1 MAYFETKHEKDS
13 AKVTA
18 LITVILVLLLF
29 IVGHSYM
36 DPPEEYGVAV
46 NFGTTDFGSGKVQP
60 KEPIKSTPQE
70 TKEVPNEPIEETPPQ
85 EEAETEKATPAETK
99 AEEVLTQE
107 NAEEIAI
114 KKQKAKEAAV
124 QKAKE
129 DAERKEK
136 AEAER
141 KERAKKDAAEKERK
155 AKEAKKKALD
165 EMMGGLNKSDG
176 STSGSEG
183 DDNTPGD
190 KGQIDGNPYANSY
203 YGQPGSGDG
212 GLGYG
217 LKGRGRATFK
227 KQKQD
232 CNEEGRVIVK
242 IIVNREGKVIEA
254 TPGVK
259 GTTNNASCLLD
270 PAKKIALSHKWRP
283 DPKAPSKQI
292 GFVKI
297 DFKLGQ

>member
-13 AKVTA
+13 AKITA

-29 IVGHSYM
+29 IVGQTYM
-36 DPPEEYGVAV
+36 DPPDEYGVAV
-46 NFGTTDFGSGKVQP
+46 NFGTTDFGSGNVQP

-70 TKEVPNEPIEETPPQ
+70 VKEVPNEPVDDVTPEEVAEVEESTP
-85 EEAETEKATPAETK
+85 EETK
-99 AEEVLTQE
+99 AEEVITEE
-107 NAEEIAI
+107 NAEAIAM
-114 KKQKAKEAAV
+114 KKQKAKEIAA

-129 DAERKEK
+129 EAEKKEK

-141 KERAKKDAAEKERK
+141 KERTKKEAAEKKRK
-155 AKEAKKKALD
+155 AEEAKRKKLD
-165 EMMGGLNKSDG
+165 EMMGGLNTSDG
-176 STSGSEG
+176 TATGSEG
-183 DDNTPGD
+183 DDNAPGD

-203 YGQPGSGDG
+203 YGGTGSGDG

-217 LKGRGRATFK
+217 LGGRGKASFK
-227 KQKQD
+227 KQVQE

-242 IIVNREGKVIEA
+242 IVVNRDGRVIEA
-254 TPGVK
+254 TPGIK
-259 GTTNNASCLLD
+259 GTTNNASCLLN

-292 GFVKI
+292 GFVRV

>member
-13 AKVTA
+13 AKVTV

-29 IVGHSYM
+29 IVGQTYM

-46 NFGTTDFGSGKVQP
+46 NFGTTDFGSGNVQP

-70 TKEVPNEPIEETPPQ
+70 VKEVPNEPVEKVTPQ
-85 EEAETEKATPAETK
+85 EEAKVEESTPAETK
-99 AEEVLTQE
+99 AEEVLTKE
-107 NAEEIAI
+107 NAEEIAM
-114 KKQKAKEAAV
+114 KKQKAKETAV

-129 DAERKEK
+129 EAERKEK

-141 KERAKKDAAEKERK
+141 IEQAKKDAAEKERK

-176 STSGSEG
+176 EATGSEG
-183 DDNTPGD
+183 DDDSPGD

-203 YGQPGSGDG
+203 YGTPGAGDG

-217 LKGRGRATFK
+217 LKGRGNATFK
-227 KQKQD
+227 KEKQD

-242 IIVNREGKVIEA
+242 IVVNREGKVIEA
-254 TPGVK
+254 SPGVK
-259 GTTNNASCLLD
+259 GTTNNASCLLS

>member
-1 MAYFETKHEKDS
+1 MKYFETKHERDS
-13 AKVTA
+13 AKITA
-18 LITVILVLLLF
+18 LFTVIIVLLLF
-29 IVGHSYM
+29 IVGQTYL

-46 NFGTTDFGSGKVQP
+46 NFGTTDFGSGQVQP

-70 TKEVPNEPIEETPPQ
+70 VKEVPNEPVEEVTPQ
-85 EEAETEKATPAETK
+85 EEAKVEESTPAETK

-107 NAEEIAI
+107 NAEEIAM
-114 KKQKAKEAAV
+114 KKQKAKEAAA

-129 DAERKEK
+129 EAERKEK

-141 KERAKKDAAEKERK
+141 KEQAKKEAAEKERK

-165 EMMGGLNKSDG
+165 EMMGGLNTSDG
-176 STSGSEG
+176 SASGSEG
-183 DDNTPGD
+183 DDDSPGD
-190 KGQIDGNPYANSY
+190 KGQIDGNLYANSY

-217 LKGRGRATFK
+217 LKGRGKAKYIT
-227 KQKQD
+227 QKQD
-232 CNEEGRVIVK
+232 CNEEGMVIVK
-242 IIVNREGKVIEA
+242 IIVNRDGKVIEA
-254 TPGVK
+254 IPGVK
-259 GTTNNASCLLD
+259 GTTNKEACLLN

-292 GFVKI
+292 GFVKVN
-297 DFKLGQ
+297 FKLGQ

>member
-1 MAYFETKHEKDS
+1 MKYFETKHEKDS

-29 IVGHSYM
+29 IVGQTYM

-46 NFGTTDFGSGKVQP
+46 NFGTTDFGSGRVQP
-60 KEPIKSTPQE
+60 REPIRSTPQE
-70 TKEVPNEPIEETPPQ
+70 IKEPPRETAQEAKVEESTP
-85 EEAETEKATPAETK
+85 TDTK
-99 AEEVLTQE
+99 AEEVLTQD
-107 NAEEIAI
+107 NAEEIAM
-114 KKQKAKEAAV
+114 KKQKAKEAAA

-129 DAERKEK
+129 EAEKRAKEAEERAERERI
-136 AEAER
+136 EAEEKKR
-141 KERAKKDAAEKERK
+141 KEQ
-155 AKEAKKKALD
+155 EAKKKALD

-176 STSGSEG
+176 TASGSEG
-183 DDNTPGD
+183 DDDSPGD

-217 LKGRGRATFK
+217 LKGRGKATFK

-232 CNEEGRVIVK
+232 CNEEGRVIVR
-242 IIVNREGKVIEA
+242 IVVNRDGRVVEA

-259 GTTNNASCLLD
+259 GTTNNASCLLT

>member
-1 MAYFETKHEKDS
+1 MKYFETKHEKDS
-13 AKVTA
+13 AKITA

-46 NFGTTDFGSGKVQP
+46 NFGTTDFGSGNTQPTEPIKSVPQEVKEVPKDKIQEVQP
-60 KEPIKSTPQE
+60 KET
-70 TKEVPNEPIEETPPQ
+70 TKEASS
-85 EEAETEKATPAETK
+85 EEA
-99 AEEVLTQE
+99 LTQE
-107 NAEEIAI
+107 TEESIAM
-114 KKQKAKEAAV
+114 KKQKAK
-124 QKAKE
+124 
-129 DAERKEK
+129 
-136 AEAER
+136 
-141 KERAKKDAAEKERK
+141 DAAEKK
-155 AKEAKKKALD
+155 AKEAAEREERERKEAEERKKREQEEKKKALD

-176 STSGSEG
+176 TASGSEG
-183 DDNTPGD
+183 DDDSPGD

-217 LKGRGRATFK
+217 LKGRGKATYSTE
-227 KQKQD
+227 KQD

-242 IIVNREGKVIEA
+242 IVVNREGRVIEA
-254 TPGVK
+254 TPGVR
-259 GTTNNASCLLD
+259 GTTNNASCLLT